1 MENPKISRNIPKF
14 INRPPAAPNP
24 DKQRGCRYLLRHP
37 LAIFVIP
44 AGLCKRSE
52 LSFVYGGFVRFTSTW
67 CKTFAIILDIF
78 ILWIGPFIGCTD
90 GEMVI
95 GEVVGIELS
104 NAAFQFEDAGVTGAD
119 ELILDRE
126 LVTERLNEVVFGF

>member
-1 MENPKISRNIPKF
+1 M
-14 INRPPAAPNP
+14 
-24 DKQRGCRYLLRHP
+24 
-37 LAIFVIP
+37 
-44 AGLCKRSE
+44 
-52 LSFVYGGFVRFTSTW
+52 RFTSTW

-104 NAAFQFEDAGVTGAD
+104 NAAFQFEDAGVTGFDDFFFVGNGTLYICDA
-119 ELILDRE
+119 R
-126 LVTERLNEVVFGF
+126 F

>member
-1 MENPKISRNIPKF
+1 MENPKISDYIPKSQ
-14 INRPPAAPNP
+14 NRPPAAKNP
-24 DKQRGCRYLLRHP
+24 DKQRGCRLSLRHP
-37 LAIFVIP
+37 LAFLVIP
-44 AGLCKRSE
+44 AGLGKRLE

-104 NAAFQFEDAGVTGAD
+104 NATFKF
-119 ELILDRE
+119 
-126 LVTERLNEVVFGF
+126 